1 MISLRPG
8 REQRLADDGL
18 GADPSD
24 PDGEGD
30 GVRRPSPLV
39 TVANRLPVVRTGH
52 GWRTAH
58 GGLVT
63 ALRPTLEA
71 RSGSWIGWDGGSPG
85 VPHTLPDLGVRL
97 APVSLRKTEVEG
109 YYHGFSNQTLWPLFH
124 GLADRVVIDRRW
136 WRDYTTANGR
146 FAERA
151 LEAATSE
158 SLLWVHD
165 YQLLCVP
172 AVLRRAGASRPIGFF
187 LHIPFPAPE
196 LYARLPWREHLVE
209 GMLGADVIGF
219 QTEEFRQNFVRT
231 CLRLK
236 DAVTAD
242 GPRLRLADGRTVLTA
257 THPISID
264 AGSFRAQAQ
273 SDQIARSVGRL
284 RTQFANR
291 RVLVGVDR
299 LDYTKGIVERLRAIE
314 LLLERRPDLR
324 GRLSVLQ
331 IAVPSRGDIR
341 EYRELRAEV
350 EQVVGRIN
358 GRFTMPGQDVPVH
371 YLYRGVSPHQ
381 LLAHYAVADVCLV
394 TPLRD
399 GMNLVSKE
407 FVVCQGA
414 VGGTGV
420 LVLSEFAGAAEELR
434 EALPC
439 NPFDVEGLSGVIEL
453 ALELEEDDR
462 RYRID
467 RLARR
472 IERNDVFA
480 WLEEEVGALEAV
492 AHGSRPGRDAGRVDS
507 AGAEEQP
514 GRGRPSVKARQSQ
527 Q

>member
-8 REQRLADDGL
+8 RELRRDDGGL
-18 GADPSD
+18 GADPSA
-24 PDGEGD
+24 PERERAGE
-30 GVRRPSPLV
+30 RRPSPIV
-39 TVANRLPVVRTGH
+39 TVANRLPVVKTRT
-52 GWRTAH
+52 GWRTAD

-63 ALRPTLEA
+63 ALRPTLEQ
-71 RSGSWIGWDGGSPG
+71 RHGSWIGWDGGSPG
-85 VPHTLPDLGVRL
+85 VPSTLPDLEARL
-97 APVSLRKTEVEG
+97 VPVSLRKAEVEG
-109 YYHGFSNQTLWPLFH
+109 YYHGFSNRTLWPLFH

-136 WRDYTTANGR
+136 WHDYTTANER

-151 LEAATSE
+151 LEAATPD

-165 YQLLCVP
+165 YQLMGVP
-172 AVLRRAGASRPIGFF
+172 ALLRRAGASQPIGYF

-196 LYARLPWREHLVE
+196 IFARLPWRLHLVE
-209 GMLGADVIGF
+209 GMLGADAIGF

-236 DAVTAD
+236 DDLLAD
-242 GPRLRLADGRTVLTA
+242 GARLRLPDGRSVLTT

-264 AGSFRAQAQ
+264 AQ
-273 SDQIARSVGRL
+273 SMHARARSEQITKALARL
-284 RTQFANR
+284 RRQFTGR

-324 GRLSVLQ
+324 GRLAVLQ

-341 EYRELRAEV
+341 EYRDLRAEV

-358 GRFTMPGQDVPVH
+358 GRFTSPGQDVPVH
-371 YLYRGVSPHQ
+371 YLYRGVNAWQ
-381 LLAHYAVADVCLV
+381 LLAHYGFADVCLV

-399 GMNLVSKE
+399 GMNLVAKE
-407 FVVCQGA
+407 FVITQDAVDGVGA
-414 VGGTGV
+414 

-472 IERNDVFA
+472 IDRHDVFA
-480 WLEEEVGALEAV
+480 WLDRELGALEML
-492 AHGSRPGRDAGRVDS
+492 AGRS
-507 AGAEEQP
+507 
-514 GRGRPSVKARQSQ
+514 RR
-527 Q
+527 